1 MLTRWSTFTLWALVA
16 ASAVYWGLRVFVQPA
31 PAPAGTVVA
40 TAEGPLRGELQRLL
54 GADPAPIEQVEVA
67 VADPRFQ
74 LLGVLSAPGAKAERE
89 GVALIAVDDGPP
101 RAYRVG
107 MAVDGDTVLQA
118 VHPRGAQL
126 GPRGGLALVALEL
139 PPPAA
144 AATGSL
150 PGLGGGA
157 AGSAG
162 NAAGTQVFMP
172 PGQPAPNFTRNR
184 TPAAGMTPPP
194 SPYNLPVPPP
204 ALSVPV
210 DTGSDAEVA
219 AGGLRNLGQQD
230 PGETADDASSQGPN
244 PLR

>member
-16 ASAVYWGLRVFVQPA
+16 ASAVYWSLRVFVQPA

-54 GADPAPIEQVEVA
+54 GADPPPVEAAPVA

-74 LLGVLSAPGAKAERE
+74 LLGVLSAPGARAERE
-89 GVALIAVDDGPP
+89 GVALIAVDDRPP

-107 MAVDGDTVLQA
+107 MVVDGDTVLQA

-150 PGLGGGA
+150 PGLGGNT
-157 AGSAG
+157 AGSAP
-162 NAAGTQVFMP
+162 GTQVFMP
-172 PGQPAPNFTRNR
+172 PGQVAPNFTRNR
-184 TPAAGMTPPP
+184 SPPAAMTPPP
-194 SPYNLPVPPP
+194 TSYNLPVPPP
-204 ALSVPV
+204 ALSMPV
-210 DTGSDAEVA
+210 DMGSDDDGT
-219 AGGLRNLGQQD
+219 AGGLRNVGTPD
-230 PGETADDASSQGPN
+230 HGEAADEASGQGPN